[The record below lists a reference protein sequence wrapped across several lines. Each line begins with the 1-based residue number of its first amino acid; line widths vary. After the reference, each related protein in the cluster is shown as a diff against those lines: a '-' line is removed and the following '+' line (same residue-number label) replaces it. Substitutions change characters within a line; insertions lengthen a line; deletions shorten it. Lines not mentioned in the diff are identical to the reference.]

1 MLGKWAFNRR
11 PMSSWIKERVATIQ
25 KLNPD
30 AIVGIVVDKSE
41 IQEAANN
48 KNADLAFIG
57 NLA

>member
-1 MLGKWAFNRR
+1 MLGKCAFNRR
-11 PMSSWIKERVATIQ
+11 AMSSWIKERVATIQ

-41 IQEAANN
+41 IQEAASN

-57 NLA
+57 HLA